1 MLENWTANIIL
12 QLRTKKPEAK
22 IVTLISPQLN
32 KPLVADGFQIFLES
46 TFYHFVLL
54 MYFPLLY
61 RLVYRIVDERSSR
74 NKHLMQ
80 QMGMKL
86 LPYWLSWW
94 FSFTLSNLF
103 IAIFCAAIAHFKIF
117 AQTSDVLLFLVI
129 FLIG

>member
-61 RLVYRIVDERSSR
+61 RLVYRIVDERS
-74 NKHLMQ
+74 
-80 QMGMKL
+80 
-86 LPYWLSWW
+86 
-94 FSFTLSNLF
+94 
-103 IAIFCAAIAHFKIF
+103 
-117 AQTSDVLLFLVI
+117 
-129 FLIG
+129 